1 MRYFANP
8 AHKVETT
15 EAGPP
20 AWSPDKT
27 PCPKGMTLRERT
39 ELLRDSIAEDPASPV
54 SRRFAVRRTGSGLE
68 FFAIQMTQVVNGEV
82 EYHGYPT
89 VYVPGKVLRQFRDEG
104 IISQPEYRS
113 SVKRLG

>member
-20 AWSPDKT
+20 AWRPDKT

-39 ELLRDSIAEDPASPV
+39 ELLRDSIAGDPDTPK
-54 SRRFAVRRTGSGLE
+54 SRRFAVRRTESGLE
-68 FFAIQMTQVVNGEV
+68 FFTAQMTQVVDGEF
-82 EYHGYPT
+82 EYHGYPNR
-89 VYVPGKVLRQFRDEG
+89 YVPGKILRQFKDRS

-113 SVKRLG
+113 LVKRLG